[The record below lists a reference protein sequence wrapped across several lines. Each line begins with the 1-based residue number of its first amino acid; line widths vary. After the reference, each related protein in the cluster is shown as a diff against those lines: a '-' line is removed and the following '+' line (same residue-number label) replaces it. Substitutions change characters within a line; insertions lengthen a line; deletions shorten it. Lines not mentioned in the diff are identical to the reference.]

1 MMDGGVV
8 GECGGGRGRI
18 SRRGVLRGI
27 GTVVALPWLESM
39 APRLSAFAASPAPAP
54 RPGASGPPRRMAF
67 FYVPNG
73 AIMDD
78 WTPASEGADF
88 ALPAIL
94 EPLTSLRQDLLVLSG
109 LTCDKGRPNGDGG
122 GDHARASSAFL
133 TGCQARK
140 TAGANFRSGTSAD
153 QVAAARLGD
162 QTRLPSLE
170 LGIERY
176 RGSGNCDSGYS
187 CVYEHTISWR
197 SATSPLPTEVDPR
210 LVFERL
216 FSERPNDPDRLK
228 RNRLRA
234 SVLDAVL
241 DEARGLEQR
250 LGGADRQKL
259 DQYLSCVR
267 EIELRI
273 ARAETL
279 PPVQPPEGTS
289 KPQSVPADLA
299 EHFHLMCDLLVLAF
313 QTDVT
318 RVATCMFGREG
329 SEQRYT
335 MVGVNEGH
343 HELTHHRGDP
353 AKIAKVRT
361 INTFHI
367 EQFAYFLNKLRSIPE
382 GNAGETLLD
391 HCMIAYGSGNSDGNR
406 HTHND
411 LPLLLAGKGG
421 GSIKTGRHIRYPA
434 ETPVNNLWLALLD
447 RMGTAAERLGDS
459 TGVLSGLS

>member
-1 MMDGGVV
+1 MTRG
-8 GECGGGRGRI
+8 GRI
-18 SRRGVLRGI
+18 SRRTVLRGL
-27 GTVVALPWLESM
+27 GTVVALPWLETMS
-39 APRLSAFAASPAPAP
+39 APLAAAADAVAGGAASQA
-54 RPGASGPPRRMAF
+54 PRRMAF

-73 AIMDD
+73 AIMSD
-78 WTPASEGADF
+78 WTPEKEGTDF
-88 ALPAIL
+88 ELPSIL
-94 EPLTSLRQDLLVLSG
+94 EPLASVRDDLLVLSE

-140 TAGANFRSGTSAD
+140 TAGANFHSGTSAD
-153 QVAAARLGD
+153 QVAAARIGER
-162 QTRLPSLE
+162 TRLSSLE

-197 SATSPLPTEVDPR
+197 SPTSPLPTEVDPR

-216 FSERPNDPDRLK
+216 FAERPDDPDRLK
-228 RNRLRA
+228 RNRLRS
-234 SVLDAVL
+234 SVLDTVVA
-241 DEARGLEQR
+241 EARGLERR
-250 LGGADRQKL
+250 LGGGDRQKL

-267 EIELRI
+267 ELELRI

-279 PPVQPPEGTS
+279 PPVKPPADAV
-289 KPQSVPADLA
+289 KPQSAPADLE
-299 EHFHLMCDLLVLAF
+299 EHFKLMGDLLVLAF
-313 QTDVT
+313 QADVT

-335 MVGVNEGH
+335 MAGISEGH

-367 EQFAYFLNKLRSIPE
+367 EQFARFIAKLKAIPE
-382 GNAGETLLD
+382 GNGTLLD
-391 HCMIAYGSGNSDGNR
+391 NCMIAYGSGNSDGNR
-406 HTHND
+406 HSHDNV
-411 LPLLLAGKGG
+411 PLLLVGKGG
-421 GSIKTGRHIRYPA
+421 GTIKPGRHIRYPK
-434 ETPVNNLWLALLD
+434 ETPLNNLWLAMLE
-447 RMGTAAERLGDS
+447 RMGAPTERLGDS
-459 TGVLSGLS
+459 TGVLEGLG